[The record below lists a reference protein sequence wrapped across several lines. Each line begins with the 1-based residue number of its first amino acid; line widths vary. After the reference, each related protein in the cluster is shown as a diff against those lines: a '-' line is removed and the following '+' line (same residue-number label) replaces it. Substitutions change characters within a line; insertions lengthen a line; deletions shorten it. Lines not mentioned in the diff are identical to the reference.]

1 MNRRDS
7 MFELAGKT
15 ALVTGGAKRIGKAI
29 AAGLASCVGAKRPL
43 CLAHL
48 QNWLLPSLSMLA
60 KLL

>member
-1 MNRRDS
+1 